1 MLYAPQMHCSDK
13 LLKCSGWYKFNKCSG
28 LLKFHIIDERSDLLF
43 SRSFNYLRFPCFN
56 LPPKPPSQ
64 ILPFS
69 PSIPFPRRTCHTHV
83 LPNSTSSSTPAP
95 QQPEQDDVNVISS
108 TCKLSHLTVKFLSFF
123 LFIYW
128 VLSIF
133 NFG

>member
-1 MLYAPQMHCSDK
+1 MEDK
-13 LLKCSGWYKFNKCSG
+13 IRNK
-28 LLKFHIIDERSDLLF
+28 SDLLF

-108 TCKLSHLTVKFLSFF
+108 TRGTMDCLMAYSYSANGVIAFF
-123 LFIYW
+123 
-128 VLSIF
+128 SS
-133 NFG
+133 